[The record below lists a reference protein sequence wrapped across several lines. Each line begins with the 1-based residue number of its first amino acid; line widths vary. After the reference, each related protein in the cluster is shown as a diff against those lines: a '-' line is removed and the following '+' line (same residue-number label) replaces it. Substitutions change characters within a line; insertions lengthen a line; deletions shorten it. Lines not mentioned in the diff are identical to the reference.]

1 MKIKYIKLKN
11 FRGYKDETKIDFDD
25 LTVFVGKNDSGKS
38 TILEALDI
46 FINDGKGTIKID
58 KDDVNV
64 ISREEGDLET
74 LITIVFTD
82 LPKKIIIDS
91 SVETTLRDEYLLNK
105 DGDLE
110 IIKKYNNANGPKIWI
125 NAYHPTNKECSDL
138 LLKTNSNLRKI
149 IKDNEIECENLAIN
163 SIMRKSIWS
172 YFKEDLYLDTIE
184 IDASKSDA
192 KEIWS
197 KISTYMPVYSLFQSD
212 RSNTDSDSEVQDP
225 LREAVKI
232 ILNDD
237 SIQES
242 LNDISK
248 KVEKK
253 LHEVSDRTLE
263 KLKEMDPKIASELS
277 PVIPSSDKLK
287 WNEVFKS
294 VSISGDGN
302 IPINKRGSGVKRLI
316 LMSFFRGEAE
326 RLAEEGGSNGII
338 YAIEEPETSQHTN
351 SQKKLIEAFKNM
363 SKISGVQIILTTHSA
378 FMVKQLEFE
387 NLKIINDNKSIEG
400 KILKVDE
407 NYLNYPSLN
416 EVNFLAFNEIIIEY
430 HNELYGLIQ
439 AKAIDEDNNN
449 YYEDS
454 FDKWLKDKG
463 IEQDRPYKRLTK
475 DGSIKNELKTL
486 PTLIRNIIHHPEN
499 NNNSYNNEE
508 LKESINQLRKICK
521 ILSSN

>member
-58 KDDVNV
+58 KNDVNV
-64 ISREEGDLET
+64 LSSKEGDLET
-74 LITIVFTD
+74 SITIVFSD
-82 LPKKIIIDS
+82 LPEKIVIDS
-91 SVETTLRDEYLLNK
+91 SVETTLENEYLLNE

-110 IIKKYNNANGPKIWI
+110 IIKKFSNGSGPKVWI
-125 NAYHPTNKECSDL
+125 KAYHPTNKECSDL
-138 LLKTNSNLRKI
+138 LLKTNTNIRKI
-149 IKDNEIECENLAIN
+149 IKDNEIECENLTVN
-163 SIMRKSIWS
+163 SIMRKSIWN
-172 YFKEDLYLDTIE
+172 YFKKDLHLDTIE

-197 KISTYMPVYSLFQSD
+197 KISTYMPIYSLFQSD
-212 RSNTDSDSEVQDP
+212 RANTDSDSEVQDP
-225 LREAVKI
+225 LKEAVKI
-232 ILNDD
+232 ILSDN
-237 SIQES
+237 SIQKS

-263 KLKEMDPKIASELS
+263 KLKDMDPKIASELS

-294 VSISGDGN
+294 VSISGDNN

-351 SQKKLIEAFKNM
+351 NQKKLIEAFKNM

-378 FMVKQLEFE
+378 YMVKQLEFE
-387 NLKIINDNKSIEG
+387 NIKIINDNKSIEE
-400 KILKVDE
+400 KILRVNEK
-407 NYLNYPSLN
+407 YLNYPSLN
-416 EVNFLAFNEIIIEY
+416 EVNFLAFNEISIEY

-439 AKAIDEDNNN
+439 AKAIDEDNKN
-449 YYEDS
+449 YYESS
-454 FDKWLKDKG
+454 FDDWLQGKG
-463 IEQDRPYKRLTK
+463 IEQDRTYKRLTK
-475 DGSIKNELKTL
+475 DGSIKNETKTL
-486 PTLIRNIIHHPEN
+486 PTLIRNVIHHPEN
-499 NNNSYNNEE
+499 KNNSYSSED
-508 LKESINQLRKICK
+508 LRESIERLREICK
-521 ILSSN
+521 EYNF